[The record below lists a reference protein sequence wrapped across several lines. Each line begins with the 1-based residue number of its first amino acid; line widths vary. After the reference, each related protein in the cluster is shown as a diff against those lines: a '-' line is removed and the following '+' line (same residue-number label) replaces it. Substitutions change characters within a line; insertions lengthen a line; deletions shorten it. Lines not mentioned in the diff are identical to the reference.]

1 MRLTERLNVLIQAT
15 TLSQKSGVLT
25 LDDAVK
31 AKSAIDII
39 STGTLDQNFNSA
51 INVLIEIAAI
61 SQKKGAYTL
70 KDACMIYMAIDG
82 IEREIQNEIGRLTGQ
97 IPQEIHQTTQ
107 EVETNVL
114 EYSDDDNQ
122 KQNNEGVIIIPPK
135 KLKKKY

>member
-51 INVLIEIAAI
+51 INALIEIAAI
-61 SQKKGAYTL
+61 SQKKGAYSL

-82 IEREIQNEIGRLTGQ
+82 IEREIQNEICRLTGQ
-97 IPQEIHQTTQ
+97 IPQEIPQATQ

-122 KQNNEGVIIIPPK
+122 KQNSESVIIIPPK